1 MIEVAFNEYRGE
13 HSDEYMT
20 PSVSVVDIQVEGV
33 ICGSN
38 ETLDDYLG
46 DW

>member
-1 MIEVAFNEYRGE
+1 MIMMIFNEYRE
-13 HSDEYMT
+13 DHSDEYLT
-20 PSVSVVDIQVEGV
+20 PSISVVDIQVEGV
-33 ICGSN
+33 LCDSN